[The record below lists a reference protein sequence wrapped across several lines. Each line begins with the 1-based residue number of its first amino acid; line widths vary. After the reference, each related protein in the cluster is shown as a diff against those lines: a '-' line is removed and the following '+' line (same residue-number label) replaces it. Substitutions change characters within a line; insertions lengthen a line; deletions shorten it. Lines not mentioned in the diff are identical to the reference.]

1 MQIQIQRL
9 QAAVA
14 DMREKLIWVWATKV
28 SQVTRLAQN
37 VWHTPLITLWTIG
50 VKRWHWSWHWHCILR
65 VSSEMSIYVILWYAF
80 VSCTEYMIVC
90 QQSPVLKGFT
100 SLSLLAHIWHCGTPH
115 TSRPKLVTFYQTL
128 CWVSINLSTLPYR
141 LTNTC
146 MAIFEFQLVLPCWWW
161 HDYDDRMVVVM
172 ALLQWI
178 CGLTRPQICALWR
191 PCVGGSSAKKPQFL
205 STFFRNV
212 QTINWWGY
220 FEESAQNNNKKTPSL
235 SK

>member
-37 VWHTPLITLWTIG
+37 VWHMPLITLWTIA
-50 VKRWHWSWHWHCILR
+50 VKRWHWSGHWHCFLG
-65 VSSEMSIYVILWYAF
+65 VWDVPIYIIRLHWIYDCL
-80 VSCTEYMIVC
+80 STEP
-90 QQSPVLKGFT
+90 SWKDFT
-100 SLSLLAHIWHCGTPH
+100 SLSLLAHIWHCGTPQ

-178 CGLTRPQICALWR
+178 CGLTQPQICALWR